1 LYFVDRIPEDSSQPF
16 FGVSRLT
23 MTSNGQYQHGLFRG
37 QPAVLGNVAITAA
50 QQNEFTTP
58 VFGSRSESARAVIS
72 TRPIAVRVVCELY
85 DP

>member
-1 LYFVDRIPEDSSQPF
+1 MLHRYDSARVSGLVDPAIRIASAILSESMDRPLL

-23 MTSNGQYQHGLFRG
+23 MMSNGQYQHELFRG

-58 VFGSRSESARAVIS
+58 VFGIS
-72 TRPIAVRVVCELY
+72 TQ
-85 DP
+85 

>member
-1 LYFVDRIPEDSSQPF
+1 MDRPLL

-23 MTSNGQYQHGLFRG
+23 MMSNGQYQHDLFRG

-58 VFGSRSESARAVIS
+58 VFGIS
-72 TRPIAVRVVCELY
+72 TQ
-85 DP
+85 